1 LAELGP
7 GLLIMALAIAQRV
20 GIALFVVWGTAT
32 LMFILL
38 RLAPG
43 DPAILLVGPSATAE
57 EIEAARQALGLDEPL
72 WSQYW
77 TFLQNLVVLDFGYSR
92 RLGGDAMS
100 LVLQRIPATV
110 ELALAAAII
119 GTVVGFPL
127 GVYAGRRPGSLA
139 DRFVTAT
146 SLTLQSLPGFWVGV
160 MLILVFSRQLNLLP
174 SSGRGGLEHLILP
187 ATALAIQFVGVIARL
202 TQSGLAGILNDPFMQ
217 TARAKGIGESAVVR
231 GHGVR
236 NMLIPVVTVVGLQV
250 GALLGGAVVMESVF
264 SWPGLGRLLVD
275 GIANRDYSVVQA
287 ATVVIALI
295 VAVTNILVD
304 LVYIVLDPRIRLAA
318 AK

>member
-1 LAELGP
+1 
-7 GLLIMALAIAQRV
+7 
-20 GIALFVVWGTAT
+20 
-32 LMFILL
+32 
-38 RLAPG
+38 
-43 DPAILLVGPSATAE
+43 
-57 EIEAARQALGLDEPL
+57 
-72 WSQYW
+72 
-77 TFLQNLVVLDFGYSR
+77 
-92 RLGGDAMS
+92 
-100 LVLQRIPATV
+100 
-110 ELALAAAII
+110 
-119 GTVVGFPL
+119 
-127 GVYAGRRPGSLA
+127 
-139 DRFVTAT
+139 
-146 SLTLQSLPGFWVGV
+146 
-160 MLILVFSRQLNLLP
+160 
-174 SSGRGGLEHLILP
+174 
-187 ATALAIQFVGVIARL
+187 LAIQFIGVIARL